1 MRRVIIMMKIF
12 KKVDESKVNW
22 EKVKEKEL
30 MEMQKHIKD
39 DQEFMIHAY
48 RALLADLKM
57 NSYR

>member
-1 MRRVIIMMKIF
+1 MMKIF

-30 MEMQKHIKD
+30 MEMEKHIND